1 MLKQPISL
9 FLLLILLSHLSCKN
23 CTRYTYGYIIDRE
36 TSKPIQGAEVRSH
49 AALDDRSRDHRVT
62 YTDSTGWF
70 ETAFELDGVAK
81 CGNLKLIIS
90 DSNYHTAYETDLSPG
105 DTIILYRVRK

>member
-1 MLKQPISL
+1 MSRLIL
-9 FLLLILLSHLSCKN
+9 YTLLIVLGLAGCKN

-36 TSKPIQGAEVRSH
+36 TSKPIKGAEVRSH

-70 ETAFELDGVAK
+70 ETAFKLDGVAK

-90 DSNYHTAYETDLSPG
+90 DSNYHTAYEVDLPPG
-105 DTIILYRVRK
+105 DTIFLDRLRK

>member
-1 MLKQPISL
+1 MHR
-9 FLLLILLSHLSCKN
+9 LLLFISIFILAFASCKK

-36 TSKPIQGAEVRSH
+36 TSKPIKGVEIRSH

-90 DSNYHTAYETDLSPG
+90 DSNYHTAYETNLPAG
-105 DTIILYRVRK
+105 DTIILYRIKK

>member
-1 MLKQPISL
+1 MRSL
-9 FLLLILLSHLSCKN
+9 LLFALIFLLGFASCKN

-49 AALDDRSRDHRVT
+49 AALDDKSRDHRVT
-62 YTDSTGWF
+62 YTDSAGWF

-90 DSNYHTAYETDLSPG
+90 DSNYHTAYEVDLPPG
-105 DTIILYRVRK
+105 DTIFLYGIKK

>member
-1 MLKQPISL
+1 MSRLML
-9 FLLLILLSHLSCKN
+9 FALLIVLGLTSCKN

-49 AALDDRSRDHRVT
+49 AALNDRSRDHRVT

-70 ETAFELDGVAK
+70 ETAFKLDGVAK

-90 DSNYHTAYETDLSPG
+90 DSNYHTAYETDLPQG
-105 DTIILYRVRK
+105 DTIFINRVRK